1 MTMVVTWADRNARKH
16 AVWDQLLRR
25 LAVSSRLWARR
36 RARRR
41 LVGRVLAET
50 HDPRLLA
57 DLGIGP
63 IRPHHVERWAMA
75 MLYHQQ

>member
-1 MTMVVTWADRNARKH
+1 MTIVVAWPRRNAHKH

-41 LVGRVLAET
+41 LVNRVLAET
-50 HDPRLLA
+50 HDPRILA
-57 DLGIGP
+57 DLGIDP